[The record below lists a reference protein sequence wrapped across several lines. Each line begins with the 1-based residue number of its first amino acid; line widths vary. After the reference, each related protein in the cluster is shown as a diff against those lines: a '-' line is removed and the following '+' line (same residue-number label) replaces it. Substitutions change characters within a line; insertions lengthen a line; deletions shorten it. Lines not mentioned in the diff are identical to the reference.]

1 MQLFYSSGSPFVR
14 KVMVALLMRGLEER
28 VDLLSTNPHESP
40 AALLQQNPLSK
51 VPCLVTV
58 EGLPLFDSRVIC
70 EYLDGLGTASPLFP
84 DSGSERT
91 GALLLQALGDGVMDA
106 AVARR
111 MQQPYPQDEGRRH
124 LGGRNAAAIGR
135 ALDWLDRNP
144 PERLRDIGAVSVACA
159 LGYLDFRFADE
170 DWREGRPALTA
181 WFAEAEAHP
190 AMVATRPA

>member
-14 KVMVALLMRGLEER
+14 KVMLAVLMRGLEER
-28 VDLLSTNPHESP
+28 VDLLPTNPHESP
-40 AALLQQNPLSK
+40 DALLAQNPLSK

-70 EYLDGLGTASPLFP
+70 EYLDSLGTASPLFP
-84 DSGSERT
+84 DAGSERT

-111 MQQPYPQDEGRRH
+111 MQQPYPQDEGRQH
-124 LGGRNAAAIGR
+124 LGRRNRAAIDR
-135 ALDWLDRNP
+135 ALDWLEHNP
-144 PERLRDIGAVSVACA
+144 PNRLRDIGAVSVACA
-159 LGYLDFRFADE
+159 LGYLDFRFGDE
-170 DWREGRPALTA
+170 DWRGGRPALA
-181 WFAEAEAHP
+181 EWYAEAAEHP